1 MSDAS
6 PLLVPITCEAL
17 VVNDLVRTGERW
29 LRLTMAYADLTNPP
43 GTATPRDPS
52 QADPLFTAQP
62 GTDVAPGITS
72 SQFYNGVYLKWRLPP
87 ALLRGAVDNRTG
99 ETRFPPMPNRWL
111 VVRLGG
117 VDPANRTAAAWIIE
131 SDFVNPQGFAATTS
145 SGRSAPYVVGG
156 DADPTSIAIGRNVA
170 LGAWTEPGTSL
181 RLTAMAPGNPAFAWS
196 QPSCNN
202 VLSFIDPLG
211 AGAAP
216 DQPLSYL
223 VVGWYSD
230 PADDPLAGAKDFDRR
245 LHDLGWRRAAGGD
258 PTATASW
265 SLLVGVATTVGWT
278 SGAVDGGA
286 PEGPVAIA
294 VGRSSAEA
302 LTALIA
308 GQAGGDR
315 HVDPELLEAFQLGA
329 FDLFDRPDGAALL
342 AEQVERHGFARVT
355 GGYHWELVDAP
366 SLLPEAGRAATGDA
380 IGDATGDAVLATL
393 NQAQAALDAAV
404 LTLHALERQ
413 LYVLWWKL
421 QNFPWVSSPPPPP
434 AIDGLGDDQRLRAEL
449 DPRRPGSVA
458 AAVVAQLDLVA
469 QLAAAVPTGATPLEL
484 ADAIAAYAAAHGV
497 PAGRELRRSAAGAFL
512 RPADPVVLLAGA
524 GAGGLVA
531 PPPQQDVRF
540 PDQVI
545 TGFVFAGQDVSAATA
560 GLTIPQADLSGVGG
574 APWTTDLVAALTTEL
589 FFLDPTSATAIAAAL
604 GSSDVAAI
612 AAALGAPDTTYLGG
626 VFPRGGVTAWNG
638 NPWRPL
644 QLLWSASY
652 APLAYATAA
661 GPAWEFVD
669 GAYRWT
675 GDPDSIGAPLALSG
689 LVQLTPAAAVN
700 LRERLRTFVR
710 QRPDLPPDQRRD
722 LEALIRTIDDDDG
735 WELLSQALDGWNPQ
749 LQLGQPGAY
758 QAPTGELARLI
769 GAAAAYPPTLGDIP
783 TVVAPDPPTGFQ
795 PWRAGQFELTSLAVI
810 DEWGQTLWPINSST
824 ATTTSLF
831 VPPELMAVQRTA
843 PALLPVVATVT
854 LAAIAPAAVTVG
866 GGDLVVT
873 ATGAGFDRS
882 ATLRWDGG
890 ALATTFV
897 DGSTATAVVPARLL
911 TAATTATLTLEVT
924 AGTSAPLS
932 FAVVA
937 GPVIAAVAPPRFELG
952 AVTGDAVTL
961 TVLGSGFGA
970 DAVVRWGERAL
981 ATQVVSAGELTA
993 RVPARLL
1000 ARPAAA
1006 AITVATG
1013 GLTSAAAAL
1022 PVAAGAAITGLSP
1035 PAAVAGSGA
1044 LTLTVTGVGFASDS
1058 TVMVGGVASTTTFV
1072 DETALTVAVTAAQLA
1087 AVGPASVV
1095 VTTGTA
1101 VDPTTAATLVQ
1112 LPPAALQPAR
1122 LDVRLLANDDDGAS
1136 DAAGPRV
1143 VRGLHPSADPIL
1155 GWVLPDHLGHGL
1167 ALYDGGGHAL
1177 GALAVGQPVTGPATV
1192 CFTPAPEARLRS
1204 LDDLA
1209 KAIPHFGPF
1218 IAALA
1223 ATGPTTFQAFLAAID
1238 ETLWSTAPAEAHLDR
1253 SLATLIGR
1261 PLAFMRAELQLVLDG
1276 PPALDPSWQYTFA
1289 PAPNPLAGFDFAVEL
1304 GALDRLEDGLIG
1316 YFVGDDFQTFNIVPA
1331 AGATA
1336 DGFLRP
1342 IGADGVYPTLR
1353 FDGVTTLT
1361 VAMLVDPRAAVHA
1374 TTAILP
1380 VTSVRPPAR
1389 RVDAALARLEV
1400 DVPIRGLLAAARPTR
1415 PPPPGFTPP
1424 STIVMPTA
1432 RRAGTWTWVERLGD
1446 RTTVHPIAPP
1456 ASSPAVAQTDLAL
1469 RTGVLRLAPAT
1480 GRPPRRS

>member
-1 MSDAS
+1 
-6 PLLVPITCEAL
+6 
-17 VVNDLVRTGERW
+17 
-29 LRLTMAYADLTNPP
+29 
-43 GTATPRDPS
+43 
-52 QADPLFTAQP
+52 
-62 GTDVAPGITS
+62 
-72 SQFYNGVYLKWRLPP
+72 
-87 ALLRGAVDNRTG
+87 VD
-99 ETRFPPMPNRWL
+99 
-111 VVRLGG
+111 
-117 VDPANRTAAAWIIE
+117 
-131 SDFVNPQGFAATTS
+131 
-145 SGRSAPYVVGG
+145 
-156 DADPTSIAIGRNVA
+156 
-170 LGAWTEPGTSL
+170 
-181 RLTAMAPGNPAFAWS
+181 
-196 QPSCNN
+196 
-202 VLSFIDPLG
+202 
-211 AGAAP
+211 
-216 DQPLSYL
+216 
-223 VVGWYSD
+223 
-230 PADDPLAGAKDFDRR
+230 
-245 LHDLGWRRAAGGD
+245 
-258 PTATASW
+258 
-265 SLLVGVATTVGWT
+265 
-278 SGAVDGGA
+278 
-286 PEGPVAIA
+286 
-294 VGRSSAEA
+294 
-302 LTALIA
+302 
-308 GQAGGDR
+308 
-315 HVDPELLEAFQLGA
+315 
-329 FDLFDRPDGAALL
+329 
-342 AEQVERHGFARVT
+342 
-355 GGYHWELVDAP
+355 
-366 SLLPEAGRAATGDA
+366 
-380 IGDATGDAVLATL
+380 
-393 NQAQAALDAAV
+393 
-404 LTLHALERQ
+404 
-413 LYVLWWKL
+413 
-421 QNFPWVSSPPPPP
+421 
-434 AIDGLGDDQRLRAEL
+434 
-449 DPRRPGSVA
+449 
-458 AAVVAQLDLVA
+458 QLDLVA
-469 QLAAAVPTGATPLEL
+469 RLAAAVPTGATPLEL

-710 QRPDLPPDQRRD
+710 QRPDLPPAQRRD

-843 PALLPVVATVT
+843 PALLPVVTTVT

-924 AGTSAPLS
+924 AGTSAPLG

-1000 ARPAAA
+1000 ARPGAA

-1035 PAAVAGSGA
+1035 PAAVAGSGD

-1072 DETALTVAVTAAQLA
+1072 DETTLTVAVTAAQLA

-1122 LDVRLLANDDDGAS
+1122 LDVRLLANDDAGAS

-1261 PLAFMRAELQLVLDG
+1261 PLAFVRAELQLVLDG
-1276 PPALDPSWQYTFA
+1276 PAALDPSWQYTFA

-1400 DVPIRGLLAAARPTR
+1400 DVPIRGLLAASRPTR

-1456 ASSPAVAQTDLAL
+1456 AASPAVAQTDLAL

>member
-1 MSDAS
+1 
-6 PLLVPITCEAL
+6 
-17 VVNDLVRTGERW
+17 
-29 LRLTMAYADLTNPP
+29 
-43 GTATPRDPS
+43 
-52 QADPLFTAQP
+52 
-62 GTDVAPGITS
+62 
-72 SQFYNGVYLKWRLPP
+72 
-87 ALLRGAVDNRTG
+87 
-99 ETRFPPMPNRWL
+99 
-111 VVRLGG
+111 
-117 VDPANRTAAAWIIE
+117 
-131 SDFVNPQGFAATTS
+131 
-145 SGRSAPYVVGG
+145 
-156 DADPTSIAIGRNVA
+156 
-170 LGAWTEPGTSL
+170 
-181 RLTAMAPGNPAFAWS
+181 
-196 QPSCNN
+196 
-202 VLSFIDPLG
+202 
-211 AGAAP
+211 
-216 DQPLSYL
+216 
-223 VVGWYSD
+223 
-230 PADDPLAGAKDFDRR
+230 
-245 LHDLGWRRAAGGD
+245 
-258 PTATASW
+258 
-265 SLLVGVATTVGWT
+265 
-278 SGAVDGGA
+278 
-286 PEGPVAIA
+286 
-294 VGRSSAEA
+294 
-302 LTALIA
+302 
-308 GQAGGDR
+308 
-315 HVDPELLEAFQLGA
+315 
-329 FDLFDRPDGAALL
+329 
-342 AEQVERHGFARVT
+342 
-355 GGYHWELVDAP
+355 
-366 SLLPEAGRAATGDA
+366 
-380 IGDATGDAVLATL
+380 
-393 NQAQAALDAAV
+393 
-404 LTLHALERQ
+404 
-413 LYVLWWKL
+413 
-421 QNFPWVSSPPPPP
+421 
-434 AIDGLGDDQRLRAEL
+434 
-449 DPRRPGSVA
+449 
-458 AAVVAQLDLVA
+458 
-469 QLAAAVPTGATPLEL
+469 
-484 ADAIAAYAAAHGV
+484 
-497 PAGRELRRSAAGAFL
+497 
-512 RPADPVVLLAGA
+512 
-524 GAGGLVA
+524 
-531 PPPQQDVRF
+531 
-540 PDQVI
+540 
-545 TGFVFAGQDVSAATA
+545 
-560 GLTIPQADLSGVGG
+560 
-574 APWTTDLVAALTTEL
+574 
-589 FFLDPTSATAIAAAL
+589 
-604 GSSDVAAI
+604 
-612 AAALGAPDTTYLGG
+612 
-626 VFPRGGVTAWNG
+626 
-638 NPWRPL
+638 
-644 QLLWSASY
+644 
-652 APLAYATAA
+652 
-661 GPAWEFVD
+661 
-669 GAYRWT
+669 
-675 GDPDSIGAPLALSG
+675 
-689 LVQLTPAAAVN
+689 
-700 LRERLRTFVR
+700 
-710 QRPDLPPDQRRD
+710 
-722 LEALIRTIDDDDG
+722 
-735 WELLSQALDGWNPQ
+735 
-749 LQLGQPGAY
+749 
-758 QAPTGELARLI
+758 
-769 GAAAAYPPTLGDIP
+769 
-783 TVVAPDPPTGFQ
+783 
-795 PWRAGQFELTSLAVI
+795 
-810 DEWGQTLWPINSST
+810 
-824 ATTTSLF
+824 
-831 VPPELMAVQRTA
+831 
-843 PALLPVVATVT
+843 VT

-1058 TVMVGGVASTTTFV
+1058 TVIVGGVASTTTFV